1 MTKAGNAH
9 IRRVLVEAAWSYR
22 SSPAIRK
29 TSR

>member
-1 MTKAGNAH
+1 M
-9 IRRVLVEAAWSYR
+9 RRVLVEAAWSYR